1 MIITRPLTD
10 EQKRILANKDKPSEA
25 DQFQAMKDL
34 AEYLFWKTIELE
46 EKANAN
52 LSPIQS

>member
-10 EQKRILANKDKPSEA
+10 EQKRILANKDKPSEEA
-25 DQFQAMKDL
+25 QLQAMKDL